1 MSDCN
6 ILESYLNL
14 RFDKLKDQIMS
25 ELSDKIAQVQS
36 SQDEALARVS
46 EDVAGLQAQID
57 DLRTKVSTPEDIAA
71 LDAIDAKNRA
81 LDPVQPDTLPA
92 E

>member
-36 SQDEALARVS
+36 SQDDALARVS

-71 LDAIDAKNRA
+71 LD
-81 LDPVQPDTLPA
+81 PVQPDTLPA

>member
-36 SQDEALARVS
+36 SQDDALARVS